1 MNEEEPMTFT
11 RVAGFVLA
19 TVLLLPVAA
28 RAHEGHMHKVLGTVS
43 SVQGQHVMIKTT
55 DGKDV
60 MVMLDNKTQVTRGK
74 DKLDASALKAGE
86 RVSVDYMEEK
96 GMMMAHAVK
105 LGAAASAKK

>member
-1 MNEEEPMTFT
+1 MTEEAPMTRN
-11 RVAGFVLA
+11 RVTAFVLA

-28 RAHEGHMHKVLGTVS
+28 LAHEGHMHKVLGTVS

-55 DGKDV
+55 EGKD
-60 MVMLDNKTQVTRGK
+60 MTVMLDNKTEITRGK
-74 DKLDASALKAGE
+74 DKLDASALKVGE

-105 LGAAASAKK
+105 LGAAAA

>member
-1 MNEEEPMTFT
+1 MTFT
-11 RVAGFVLA
+11 RLAAFVLA
-19 TVLLLPVAA
+19 TVLLLPVGA

-55 DGKDV
+55 EGKDA
-60 MVMLDNKTQVTRGK
+60 MIMLDNKTEITRGK
-74 DKLDASALKAGE
+74 DKLDASALKPGE

-105 LGAAASAKK
+105 LGAAAATAKK